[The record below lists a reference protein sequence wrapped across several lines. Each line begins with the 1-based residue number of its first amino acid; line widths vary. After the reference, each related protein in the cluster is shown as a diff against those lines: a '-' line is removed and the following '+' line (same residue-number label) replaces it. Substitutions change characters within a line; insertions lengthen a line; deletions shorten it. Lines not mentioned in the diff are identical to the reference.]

1 MMKMMI
7 GFLESYLLG
16 LEPSRMPP
24 CFAALAAAVL
34 VAATFAVTVW
44 VTVEMTEVAI
54 LPSFTK

>member
-1 MMKMMI
+1 MMI

-34 VAATFAVTVW
+34 VAATLAVTVW
-44 VTVEMTEVAI
+44 VTVEITEVAI
-54 LPSFTK
+54 LPSFRK